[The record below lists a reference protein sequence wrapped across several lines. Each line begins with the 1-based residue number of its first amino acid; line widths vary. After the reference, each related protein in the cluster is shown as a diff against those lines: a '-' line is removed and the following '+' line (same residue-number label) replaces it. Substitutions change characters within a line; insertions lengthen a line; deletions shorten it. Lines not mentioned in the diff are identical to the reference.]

1 MKLSQVRCQLFT
13 GTAASVMAEVN
24 YFTRGIAVSV
34 TSIAPT
40 GFVKDQTFIDAQI
53 SSDGT
58 AGNMQ
63 VALFYTE

>member
-1 MKLSQVRCQLFT
+1 
-13 GTAASVMAEVN
+13 MAEVN

>member
-13 GTAASVMAEVN
+13 GVTAQVMSDVN
-24 YFTRGIAVSV
+24 NFTRGLSV
-34 TSIAPT
+34 TITSAAPA
-40 GFVKDQTFIDAQI
+40 GFVRDQTFIDAQI